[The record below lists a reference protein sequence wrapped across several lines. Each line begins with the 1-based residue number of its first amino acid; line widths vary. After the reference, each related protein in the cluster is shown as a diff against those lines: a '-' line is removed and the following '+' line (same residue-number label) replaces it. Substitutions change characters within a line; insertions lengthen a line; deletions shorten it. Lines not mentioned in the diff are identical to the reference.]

1 MSSVEAKYH
10 SIHHGITKLA
20 RLNILLSDLSF
31 GPKKSMI
38 LLCDNTIAIKTANNL
53 VQYDWTKHTVLDKNY
68 IKENEDVGVILIP
81 YNKNT
86 NQLVDI
92 MT

>member
-1 MSSVEAKYH
+1 
-10 SIHHGITKLA
+10 
-20 RLNILLSDLSF
+20 
-31 GPKKSMI
+31 MI

-53 VQYDWTKHTVLDKNY
+53 VQYDRTKHTVLDKNY

-92 MT
+92 MTQMLQGLFKFYYPSWTRVISMFQLERKS

>member
-1 MSSVEAKYH
+1 
-10 SIHHGITKLA
+10 
-20 RLNILLSDLSF
+20 
-31 GPKKSMI
+31 MI

-53 VQYDWTKHTVLDKNY
+53 VQYDRTKHTVLDKNY

-81 YNKNT
+81 YNKST

-92 MT
+92 MAQMLQGLFKFYYPSWTRVISMFQLERKS